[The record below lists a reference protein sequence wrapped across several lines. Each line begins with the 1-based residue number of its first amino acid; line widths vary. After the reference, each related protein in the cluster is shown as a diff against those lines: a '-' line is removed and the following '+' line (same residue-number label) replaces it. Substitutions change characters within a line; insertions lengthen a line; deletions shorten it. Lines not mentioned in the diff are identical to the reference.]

1 MSLLD
6 GGSDLTSVLWAI
18 TVICFQFSLHT
29 HCSGVSQR
37 LGLYLY
43 REFEILLFLIS
54 PSWGPPLH
62 SRNPGC
68 HGSFTW
74 SCGRKMMDLLSEW
87 SHPPPVLLQLWS
99 LSGQS
104 YNTQEAHSLLVTCSK
119 FYSPQNRPAFV
130 RSSEFPD
137 NFLLYFPS
145 GFMLLF
151 GLVSI
156 YSSIAEAELLL
167 VLGKAKGVKF
177 MREFSLGQVQHRLFL
192 VIIIFQQ
199 WFLNSIYGKACL
211 FWAEAGGRSHCIS
224 EGVFPAPWVLTL
236 IAHRGLC

>member
-1 MSLLD
+1 M
-6 GGSDLTSVLWAI
+6 
-18 TVICFQFSLHT
+18 

-37 LGLYLY
+37 LGLCYI
-43 REFEILLFLIS
+43 EILLFLIS
-54 PSWGPPLH
+54 RSWGLETLVVTVF
-62 SRNPGC
+62 S
-68 HGSFTW
+68 HGPVVERWWTFYQN
-74 SCGRKMMDLLSEW
+74 W

-104 YNTQEAHSLLVTCSK
+104 YNTQEAHSILVTCSK
-119 FYSPQNRPAFV
+119 IYSPQNRPAFV
-130 RSSEFPD
+130 QSSEFPD

-156 YSSIAEAELLL
+156 YSSIVEAELLL

-177 MREFSLGQVQHRLFL
+177 MREFILGQVQHRLFL
-192 VIIIFQQ
+192 VIIVFQP
-199 WFLNSIYGKACL
+199 WFLNSIYSKACL

-224 EGVFPAPWVLTL
+224 EGVFPAPCVLTL
-236 IAHRGLC
+236 IAYCGLC